1 MLGIYVRLSQV
12 DDSSNSIENQLRQG
26 KEFAKNNNLE
36 FEIFNEGQGLSGG
49 LGEDG
54 RPELKRLLDSVR
66 DGSLTA
72 VWIRDQKR
80 IERNTELYLSIL
92 SLFKKHNIN
101 YYVNDAVTDVSKP
114 EIALHGTIFS
124 AFAQFQKD
132 QQGEMTKKSINDNF
146 KQSKSHG
153 ILPYGL
159 TKDANRNLIINED
172 EAEVVKRIFAMSLDG
187 IGTNKIAEILN
198 AEGVPTRYNSMKGTV
213 KTVDKNSQRV
223 TVRKK
228 SDIKWSGNSIRGII
242 TNPAHKGQRRSGIK
256 TNLQH
261 HPCPAIFEEH
271 YWNKVNQNLQ
281 SNRNNS
287 GKVVEHKYLLKGIVR
302 CGKCGRNY
310 YGRTRVNKKDNYY
323 MCSSKRI
330 KTENCGNRSIN
341 IDVLENLIWSVFV
354 ENGTLLQL
362 IKEHFA
368 DNKKEDVLKEL
379 TATKEQY
386 QKELNEVNRQ
396 LKRLIEL
403 ALNGTFTDAELF
415 STKKELK
422 TAKNDL
428 DLKIIR
434 IDERLQSFINS
445 ENEISNAEADL
456 KKVSNY
462 SFIEKQEVLKK
473 YLYGIQIRYRE
484 DLNRYFEGGEYFVNI
499 DFKMPNMRS
508 FLYVLNRSYTEQLIV
523 KRNPSDEDGTVYLDY
538 DIFENY

>member
-1 MLGIYVRLSQV
+1 MLPTNIMSLLNEMNRRKQGRL
-12 DDSSNSIENQLRQG
+12 
-26 KEFAKNNNLE
+26 
-36 FEIFNEGQGLSGG
+36 
-49 LGEDG
+49 
-54 RPELKRLLDSVR
+54 
-66 DGSLTA
+66 
-72 VWIRDQKR
+72 
-80 IERNTELYLSIL
+80 
-92 SLFKKHNIN
+92 
-101 YYVNDAVTDVSKP
+101 
-114 EIALHGTIFS
+114 
-124 AFAQFQKD
+124 
-132 QQGEMTKKSINDNF
+132 TKKAINDNF
-146 KQSKSHG
+146 KESKSHG

-159 TKDANRNLIINED
+159 SKDENRILIINEN
-172 EAEVVKRIFAMSLDG
+172 EAEIVKRIFKMSLDG

-198 AEGVPTRYNSMKGTV
+198 AEGVPTRYNSMEGTI
-213 KTVDKNSQRV
+213 TTTDTNSKRI
-223 TVRKK
+223 TTRKK
-228 SDIKWSGNSIRGII
+228 SDVKWSGNSIRGII

-271 YWNKVNQNLQ
+271 YWNKVNQNLKA
-281 SNRNNS
+281 NRNNS

-368 DNKKEDVLKEL
+368 DNEKDNILKEL

-428 DLKIIR
+428 ELKIIR

-523 KRNPSDEDGTVYLDY
+523 KRNPNDEEGTVYLDY